1 MTTPATVEE
10 DIQGKIVTDVVNT
23 RSVISVMAAVLETLC
38 SILTEI
44 SKSERISSCT
54 VVSLTSLVSTD

>member
-23 RSVISVMAAVLETLC
+23 RSVISVMAAVLGTLC
-38 SILTEI
+38 STLTEI
-44 SKSERISSCT
+44 SKLERISSCT